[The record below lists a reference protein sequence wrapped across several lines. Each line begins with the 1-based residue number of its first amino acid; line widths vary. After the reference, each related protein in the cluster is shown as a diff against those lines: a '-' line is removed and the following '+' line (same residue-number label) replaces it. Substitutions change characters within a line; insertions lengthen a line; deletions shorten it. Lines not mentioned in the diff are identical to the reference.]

1 MFLPSTRLIF
11 YLYTHPTDMRKSF
24 NGLFG
29 IVTEA
34 LKSDPLSGDVY
45 VFINRRRDRLKLL
58 FWDKG
63 GFWIFY
69 KRLEKGTFQ
78 RPFSEPDTSSVNLSY
93 DELVMMLEG
102 IDLNTIKR
110 RTRYHGRSATAK
122 KLPFYA

>member
-1 MFLPSTRLIF
+1 MFLPSARLIF

-45 VFINRRRDRLKLL
+45 VFINKKRDRLKLL

-78 RPFSEPDTSSVNLSY
+78 QPFSDPDTNSFDLSY

-110 RTRYHGRSATAK
+110 RPRYHRAVAV
-122 KLPFYA
+122 P

>member
-1 MFLPSTRLIF
+1 MFLPSTRLKF

-29 IVTEA
+29 IVSNA
-34 LKSDPLSGDVY
+34 LSSDPLSGDVY
-45 VFINRRRDRLKLL
+45 VFINKRKDRLKLL

-78 RPFSEPDTSSVNLSY
+78 RPVSCSGTSSIDLSY
-93 DELVMMLEG
+93 EELVMMLEG

-110 RTRYHGRSATAK
+110 RSRYHIA
-122 KLPFYA
+122 

>member
-45 VFINRRRDRLKLL
+45 VFLNRRRDRLKLL

-78 RPFSEPDTSSVNLSY
+78 RPFSETHTNSVNLSY
-93 DELVMMLEG
+93 NELVMMLEG
-102 IDLNTIKR
+102 IDLNSIKR
-110 RTRYHGRSATAK
+110 RTRYHRRVETV
-122 KLPFYA
+122 

>member
-1 MFLPSTRLIF
+1 MFLPQTRLKF

-29 IVTEA
+29 IVTSA
-34 LKSDPLSGDVY
+34 LRSDPLSGDVY
-45 VFINRRRDRLKLL
+45 AFVNKKRDRLKLL

-78 RPFSEPDTSSVNLSY
+78 QPFSDPASDSLEISY
-93 DELVMMLEG
+93 DQLVMMLEG
-102 IDLNTIKR
+102 IDLTSVKR
-110 RTRYHGRSATAK
+110 RTRYNRASVA
-122 KLPFYA
+122 

>member
-1 MFLPSTRLIF
+1 MFLPRARLKF

-29 IVTEA
+29 IVSGA

-45 VFINRRRDRLKLL
+45 VFINKRRDRLKLL

-78 RPFSEPDTSSVNLSY
+78 QPFSDPDTHSHDMSY

-110 RTRYHGRSATAK
+110 RTRYHRTIAT
-122 KLPFYA
+122 P

>member
-1 MFLPSTRLIF
+1 MFLPSSRLRF
-11 YLYTHPTDMRKSF
+11 YLYAQPTDMRKSF

-29 IVTEA
+29 IVTGA

-45 VFINRRRDRLKLL
+45 IFINKRRDRLKLL

-69 KRLEKGTFQ
+69 KRLEKGTFEQ
-78 RPFSEPDTSSVNLSY
+78 PLSDPDRNAVEVSY

-102 IDLNTIKR
+102 IDLRSIR
-110 RTRYHGRSATAK
+110 RRPRYQSHFLS
-122 KLPFYA
+122 

>member
-1 MFLPSTRLIF
+1 
-11 YLYTHPTDMRKSF
+11 MRKSF

-29 IVTEA
+29 IVSNA
-34 LKSDPLSGDVY
+34 LRSDPLSGDVY
-45 VFINRRRDRLKLL
+45 VFIDKRRDRLKLL

-78 RPFSEPDTSSVNLSY
+78 RPVSASENDSVDLSY
-93 DELVMMLEG
+93 EELVMMLEG

-110 RTRYHGRSATAK
+110 RTRYHTA
-122 KLPFYA
+122 